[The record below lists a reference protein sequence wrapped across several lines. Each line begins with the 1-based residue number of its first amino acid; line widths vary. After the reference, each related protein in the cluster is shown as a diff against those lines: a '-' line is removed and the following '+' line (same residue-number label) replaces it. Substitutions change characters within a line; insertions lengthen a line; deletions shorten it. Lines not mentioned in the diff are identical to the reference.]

1 MSAPRGTRIGL
12 RAAITRLTRFYG
24 RPPRPP
30 AADPLALV
38 IWENCAYLVDD
49 ERRATVFARLKRVVG
64 LEPAAI
70 LATPLPALAEVI
82 EDGGMLTVRRAEQL
96 HAAAEIALE
105 VGAAELRRLVRR
117 DPIAARKVLRR
128 FPGIGEPGADKLLLF
143 CKSQRTLGPD
153 SNALRVLVRLGYGA
167 ESDNYQRMYRSAAT
181 AVAPQLPADFA
192 WLIRRTSCYATTGRS
207 CASARRHAATR
218 VRSRRAV
225 AGITRTAN
233 YLPACQRTPR
243 LCPRSFSTW
252 TARSSTPST

>member
-1 MSAPRGTRIGL
+1 MSAPRRTRIGL

-30 AADPLALV
+30 AADPFALV

-49 ERRATVFARLKRVVG
+49 ERRAAVFARLKRVVG

-70 LATPLPALAEVI
+70 LATPLPALADVI
-82 EDGGMLTVRRAEQL
+82 EDGGMLTVRRAEKL

-105 VGAAELRRLVRR
+105 VGPAELRRLVRQ
-117 DPIAARKVLRR
+117 DPIAARKMLRR

-143 CKSQRTLGPD
+143 CKGQRTLGPD

-181 AVAPQLPADFA
+181 AVAPQLPADFT
-192 WLIRRTSCYATTGRS
+192 WLIRAHQLL
-207 CASARRHAATR
+207 RRHGQELCKRAAPR
-218 VRSRRAV
+218 CD
-225 AGITRTAN
+225 
-233 YLPACQRTPR
+233 ACPLSASCRWYHAHR
-243 LCPRSFSTW
+243 
-252 TARSSTPST
+252 